1 MLSSRLGAEQW
12 RQVVPSEDLFCIS
25 GSNKK
30 PSDLDWPCLVDES
43 LETPPKNVAFEF
55 DPSWAVALESR
66 PEDPFIW
73 DTPRAS
79 FELALLSKLIFDWVL
94 KGRVVRI
101 HLIDRGAKWA
111 SRNPGLKPTR
121 FDLDEQFVEIPLS
134 NFNAYLAKVSSLLKF
149 LTLLEKV
156 HSRLMQHSHQL
167 TNFNLRNVLS
177 IIVSWDNR
185 LGYLVPEIISKS

>member
-1 MLSSRLGAEQW
+1 MTETKHALSRAEDIAKVILKDRSVYSWHAGLWTACRESRRVVARHDIDLVRPEEEDTAALMLSSRLGAEQW

-94 KGRVVRI
+94 KGRVRCKM
-101 HLIDRGAKWA
+101 G
-111 SRNPGLKPTR
+111 
-121 FDLDEQFVEIPLS
+121 
-134 NFNAYLAKVSSLLKF
+134 
-149 LTLLEKV
+149 LEK
-156 HSRLMQHSHQL
+156 SRSQ
-167 TNFNLRNVLS
+167 T
-177 IIVSWDNR
+177 
-185 LGYLVPEIISKS
+185 YEIRSR